1 MYILHSN
8 SKQFFILY
16 LENKM
21 GGGGRG
27 GTFLY
32 THINEVP
39 QLKTYIFECW

>member
-21 GGGGRG
+21 GVGE
-27 GTFLY
+27 GTLFY
-32 THINEVP
+32 THINAVP
-39 QLKTYIFECW
+39 QTENIHI